1 MYTYQKVNDNTL
13 SISKESTLTTVE
25 TYTYEDLLNNKT
37 NLEDKKAAMIKD
49 IDNKIATIQESIDE
63 ADKLGITLKVVV

>member
-63 ADKLGITLKVVV
+63 ADKLGVALKVVV